1 MSKPLRYSLVSK
13 AVLAG
18 SLRLPDWLLHGCG
31 GVGVVTMG
39 VVVVETIDSFGC
51 RISYRN
57 SGIIGTETKEIT
69 YAI

>member
-1 MSKPLRYSLVSK
+1 MSKTLGYSLVSK

-31 GVGVVTMG
+31 GVGVVT
-39 VVVVETIDSFGC
+39 VEVVVETIDSFGC

-57 SGIIGTETKEIT
+57 SGIMGTETKET
-69 YAI
+69 T